1 MLSLKNVMRANATS
15 CLAFGALFVLQPNLV
30 ANFLSVTSPAPKS
43 YILILGILLILNGL
57 HLLWAS
63 RVPLPQ
69 KKLILY
75 FSTSDYIWVIGS
87 SRANYHRSMDYNY
100 RWGVASEWCC
110 SHGWAFWDSSN
121 DKQKSDGAL
130 LDIIEQEG
138 IHNASNHRFGVLV
151 LWLVRGFTKQHTL
164 NLNFFY
170 SL

>member
-15 CLAFGALFVLQPNLV
+15 CLAFGALFALQPNLV

-43 YILILGILLILNGL
+43 YILILGILLIVNGL

-87 SRANYHRSMDYNY
+87 VGLIITEVWITTTAGVLLAS
-100 RWGVASEWCC
+100 GVAVMV
-110 SHGWAFWDSSN
+110 GLF
-121 DKQKSDGAL
+121 
-130 LDIIEQEG
+130 G
-138 IHNASNHRFGVLV
+138 ILQMTSRKAMGHC
-151 LWLVRGFTKQHTL
+151 
-164 NLNFFY
+164 
-170 SL
+170 

>member
-43 YILILGILLILNGL
+43 YILILGILLIVNGL

-87 SRANYHRSMDYNY
+87 VGLIITEVWITTTAGVLLAS
-100 RWGVASEWCC
+100 GVAVMV
-110 SHGWAFWDSSN
+110 GLF
-121 DKQKSDGAL
+121 
-130 LDIIEQEG
+130 G
-138 IHNASNHRFGVLV
+138 ILQMTSRKAMGHC
-151 LWLVRGFTKQHTL
+151 
-164 NLNFFY
+164 
-170 SL
+170 

>member
-43 YILILGILLILNGL
+43 YILILCILLILNGL

-87 SRANYHRSMDYNY
+87 VGLIITEVWITTTAGVLLAS
-100 RWGVASEWCC
+100 GVAVMV
-110 SHGWAFWDSSN
+110 GLF
-121 DKQKSDGAL
+121 
-130 LDIIEQEG
+130 G
-138 IHNASNHRFGVLV
+138 ILQMTSRKAMGHC
-151 LWLVRGFTKQHTL
+151 
-164 NLNFFY
+164 
-170 SL
+170 

>member
-87 SRANYHRSMDYNY
+87 VGLIITEVWITTTGGVLLAS
-100 RWGVASEWCC
+100 GVAVMV
-110 SHGWAFWDSSN
+110 GLF
-121 DKQKSDGAL
+121 
-130 LDIIEQEG
+130 G
-138 IHNASNHRFGVLV
+138 ILQMTSRKAMGHC
-151 LWLVRGFTKQHTL
+151 
-164 NLNFFY
+164 
-170 SL
+170 

>member
-15 CLAFGALFVLQPNLV
+15 CLAFGALFALQPNLV

-43 YILILGILLILNGL
+43 YILILGILLIVNGL

-87 SRANYHRSMDYNY
+87 VGLIITEVWITTTAGVLLAS
-100 RWGVASEWCC
+100 GVAVMV
-110 SHGWAFWDSSN
+110 GFF
-121 DKQKSDGAL
+121 
-130 LDIIEQEG
+130 G
-138 IHNASNHRFGVLV
+138 ILQMTSRKAMGHC
-151 LWLVRGFTKQHTL
+151 
-164 NLNFFY
+164 
-170 SL
+170 